1 MKFIFTDKALN
12 ELISLEKQNLKLFR
26 KIQKQLKI
34 FRHNHKHPSLR
45 THKLKGGLSNSWS
58 ISIEGN
64 FRILFFLK
72 EEKAVFYKFGTHDE
86 VYKSN

>member
-1 MKFIFTDKALN
+1 MRFIFIDKTLN
-12 ELISLEKQNLKLFR
+12 EVSSLEKQNPKLFR

-64 FRILFFLK
+64 FRMLFFIN
-72 EEKAVFYKFGTHDE
+72 EEKAVFYKIGTHDE